1 MQENY
6 FMNLNRRV
14 ARLERLVFKSKHSN
28 TFEAAEKVYP
38 DDDDTHVFTK
48 DTKIFL
54 LPDRTMPMYGGTI
67 EKYIKLFLRTVDEN
81 PGSYNGMMPIP
92 KNKFSSKKELL
103 DFLKK
108 NFVEKH
114 VGKIFTTPG
123 HRPKPGHENVIN
135 DKYDVDKIMDVVESV
150 VDDLIDKYDVIK

>member
-6 FMNLNRRV
+6 YMNLNRRI
-14 ARLERLVFKSKHSN
+14 ARLERLTSKLKSSN

-54 LPDRTMPMYGGTI
+54 LPDRTQPMVGGTI
-67 EKYIKLFLRTVDEN
+67 EKYIKLFLRDVSEN
-81 PGSYNGMMPIP
+81 IHYNAMMTLP
-92 KNKFSSKKELL
+92 KSKFSSKKSLL
-103 DFLKK
+103 NFLKK

-123 HRPKPGHENVIN
+123 HRQRPGHENVIN

-150 VDDLIDKYDVIK
+150 VDDLIDEYDVIK